1 MVRGRGAAPAIE
13 PADRSKSRRPQSARG
28 RTSSWLF
35 LSDRVEGLSRG
46 TFDWPLAIPCLDT
59 RFNART
65 VFADSLHT
73 ALFAASC
80 IPCGQADPPLRMR
93 EGSAADLEEG
103 RGPFRAWGAGRASPG
118 S

>member
-1 MVRGRGAAPAIE
+1 MDRGRGAALAIE
-13 PADRSKSRRPQSARG
+13 PADHSKSRRPQPARG

-65 VFADSLHT
+65 VFADFLPT
-73 ALFAASC
+73 ALSANSC
-80 IPCGQADPPLRMR
+80 MPCGQADPHCRMHDGSTTGL
-93 EGSAADLEEG
+93 EGG
-103 RGPFRAWGAGRASPG
+103 RGPFRASGP
-118 S
+118 